1 MTVPEPV
8 PDALRMRASD
18 ADREVVAGLLRDA
31 YAEGRLS
38 PVEHEE
44 RLTGVY
50 SATTYADL
58 VPLLADLPLPPGAI
72 AVPGIRGAVALSGRT
87 TVPATSSGGLV
98 DVSRADHAQGP
109 AIAIFSGVERKGGW
123 VVPESMS
130 IVAVMGGVDLDL
142 TDAVL
147 TAQDT
152 TFHVVTIM
160 GGVQLRVPDG
170 VAVRMEAF
178 GFMGGTSTPA
188 GDPPP
193 GAPVLRITGVA
204 FMGGIDVKRSKRA
217 RIAGGDA
224 PQALGS
230 S

>member
-1 MTVPEPV
+1 MSVPEPL
-8 PDALRMRASD
+8 PDPLRLRASD
-18 ADREVVAGLLRDA
+18 ADRERVAGVLRDA

-44 RLTGVY
+44 RLSGVY

-58 VPLLADLPLPPGAI
+58 VPLLADLPVPPGTL
-72 AVPGIRGAVALSGRT
+72 AVPGAGSAVAVHRSAT
-87 TVPATSSGGLV
+87 PPAAVTGGLL
-98 DVSRADHAQGP
+98 DPSRAEQAQGP
-109 AIAIFSGVERKGGW
+109 AVAVFSGVERKGGW
-123 VVPESMS
+123 VVPASMP

-147 TAQDT
+147 TAPVT
-152 TFHVVTIM
+152 EFRVVAIM
-160 GGVQLRVPDG
+160 GGVSLRVPDG

-178 GFMGGTSTPA
+178 GFMGGTTSPA

-204 FMGGIDVKRSKRA
+204 IMGGIDVKRSKRPRA
-217 RIAGGDA
+217 VGGEAA
-224 PQALGS
+224 PQLGS
-230 S
+230 